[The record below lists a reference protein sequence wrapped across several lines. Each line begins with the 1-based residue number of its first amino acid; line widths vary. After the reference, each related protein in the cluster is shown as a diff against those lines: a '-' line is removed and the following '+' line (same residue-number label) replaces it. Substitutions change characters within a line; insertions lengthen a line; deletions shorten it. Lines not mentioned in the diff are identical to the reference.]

1 MKTNLHNKFYCIQ
14 SKQFFFDPPRI
25 ETKFRKKNP
34 LRNSIERITLVKF
47 KERLA
52 GLSSLAVE
60 WQ

>member
-1 MKTNLHNKFYCIQ
+1 MHNKFYCIQ
-14 SKQFFFDPPRI
+14 LNQFFFHQ
-25 ETKFRKKNP
+25 EWKQNFEKKNP